1 MIINGLL
8 KNLRQLRSP
17 LQFVLGMDAV
27 VVVVEVFVAFVVT
40 VLVCN
45 WVEEVVVEVWVEGV
59 VREDVETG
67 EEQLDTSFYSAAFRG
82 QKWGIWI
89 KFMKIST
96 SIQVTQLINKY
107 IYIYISYTLDI
118 TYR

>member
-27 VVVVEVFVAFVVT
+27 VVVVEVFDAFVVT

-45 WVEEVVVEVWVEGV
+45 WVEVVVVEVWVEGV

-67 EEQLDTSFYSAAFRG
+67 EEQLDTSFYSAAFRDRNG
-82 QKWGIWI
+82 EFGLNLRRLALVSK
-89 KFMKIST
+89 SH
-96 SIQVTQLINKY
+96 
-107 IYIYISYTLDI
+107 SY
-118 TYR
+118 